1 VSQFLPKPK
10 SKTKPKS
17 AVNETDATKN
27 TKKPKTKRSISNSA
41 DAKPQYLEY
50 LTQFHTDRASWKFN
64 KAQQISLL
72 KNIFDVSRIP
82 KDYNE
87 AIRVY
92 IAGLQGDGARN
103 RLRETASQT
112 LKSITRADED
122 GGDDADQNARILKRK
137 RKRVKLI
144 LLALGPG
151 ENPASAETLI
161 ETHHK

>member
-1 VSQFLPKPK
+1 M
-10 SKTKPKS
+10 
-17 AVNETDATKN
+17 
-27 TKKPKTKRSISNSA
+27 
-41 DAKPQYLEY
+41 EY

-87 AIRVY
+87 AIRLY

-151 ENPASAETLI
+151 DNPASAETLI